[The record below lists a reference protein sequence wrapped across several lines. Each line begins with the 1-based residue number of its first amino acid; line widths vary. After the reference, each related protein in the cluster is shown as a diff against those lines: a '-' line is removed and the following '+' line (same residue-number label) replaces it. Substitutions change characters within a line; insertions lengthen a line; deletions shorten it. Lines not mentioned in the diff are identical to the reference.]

1 MNLKNRTLTPTQEQK
16 GRKPYQLNLSD
27 EKLIQD
33 LTGEL
38 KRNGTEA
45 STLYSLYNQLKH
57 IARYSDLHDPERVKD
72 FIADKKAKE
81 TTKQRLCTAY
91 NSFCLYHKIEWKM
104 PNYDGKTKQM
114 PKLPTEEQI
123 NTLIAGA
130 GKSLSLRLR
139 LSKETGIRPDE
150 LCNLKASDLDVAH
163 SAILPSTDKHGS
175 PRVLKISLQLAQDLN
190 TRIITHSIKPHDKL
204 FGTSTAR
211 HYGTHY
217 REMRKTLANK
227 LNRPDLLGVRLY
239 DFRHFFGT
247 MQYMKLRDIPLTA
260 NDMGHRDYNTTSKY
274 LHLARIAELATDE
287 QWICKAVTTKD
298 EAKPLVESGFQYVN
312 TTPDGF
318 MLYRKRK

>member
-1 MNLKNRTLTPTQEQK
+1 M
-16 GRKPYQLNLSD
+16 
-27 EKLIQD
+27 
-33 LTGEL
+33 
-38 KRNGTEA
+38 KRNGTQA
-45 STLYSLYNQLKH
+45 TTLYSLYNQLKH
-57 IARYSDLHDPERVKD
+57 IARYSDLHDPEKVKD
-72 FIADKKAKE
+72 FIADKKVNE
-81 TTKQRLCTAY
+81 VTKQRLCVSY
-91 NSFCLYHKIEWKM
+91 NSFCLYYKIEWKM

-123 NTLIAGA
+123 NTLITGA
-130 GKSLSLRLR
+130 GKCLSLRLR
-139 LSKETGIRPDE
+139 VSKETGLRPIE
-150 LCNLKASDLDVAH
+150 LCNLKASDLDIQH
-163 SAILPSTDKHGS
+163 SAILPSTAKHGS
-175 PRVLKISLQLAQDLN
+175 PRILKISLQLAQDLN
-190 TRIITHSIKPHDKL
+190 TRIITNNLKPNDKL
-204 FGTSTAR
+204 FGASTAR

-217 REMRKTLANK
+217 REMRKALAKK
-227 LNRPDLLGVRLY
+227 LNRPDLLSVRLY

-298 EAKPLVESGFQYVN
+298 EAKPLIESGFQYVN